1 MAQSFTQDKF
11 TAVTA
16 QSQIYSDLF
25 TNLDVHPDNHDLV
38 IKKNENAVK
47 TAIRNLILTNKYERP
62 FAPTIGG
69 NIRNFLFE
77 PITPVTQQNLKDEI
91 ISIITNYERR
101 ANLIDVVVS
110 PNVDENAYEIT
121 IIFSIINIG
130 TPITLNTFLYR
141 VR

>member
-25 TNLDVHPDNHDLV
+25 TNFDVHPDNHDLV

-62 FAPTIGG
+62 FAPRLGG

-77 PITPVTQQNLKDEI
+77 PITPATQQNLKDEI
-91 ISIITNYERR
+91 TYIITNYEPR

-110 PNVDENAYEIT
+110 PHVDENAYEIT

-130 TPITLNTFLYR
+130 TPVTLNTFLYR
-141 VR
+141 IR